1 MHRNRL
7 KTLLFVLMLAVM
19 ASITPAIAADPKPD
33 PIVIATRLLD
43 RLDADAYEAATAD
56 FTAQM
61 KAALG
66 ADKLQ
71 AVQQQLAAA
80 AGAVKSRDPAKVS
93 QQSGMTVVVVRIH
106 HAMASIDA
114 TISVDAEGKIAGLH
128 FAPAPP
134 PAAAAPAADAAYTER
149 DLAVGSSGERALP
162 GTLTLPKGAG
172 PFPAVVLVHG
182 SGAHDRDETIGPNR
196 PFLDIARGL
205 AAQGIA
211 VLRYDKRTKARP
223 QDFTGANITVD
234 AETTNDAVAAITAL
248 RAVDGIDRKRL
259 YVLGHSQ
266 GAMMAPRI
274 VQRAGNVAGAILL
287 AAPARQF
294 LDIVIEQNRRQ
305 AAMDGAVSAQ
315 ESVAIDKL
323 VAQVARLRDG
333 DVPAADTPMGLP
345 AMYLRSIDSVDA
357 IAEAQAIR
365 QPLLLLQGGRDIQ
378 VVDADWQR
386 WQAAFGNDS
395 RATLRHYPAL
405 NHLGIAGEGPG
416 TLAEYLTA
424 GHVDAQL
431 IADVAAWIRAH

>member
-1 MHRNRL
+1 MTINRMR
-7 KTLLFVLMLAVM
+7 TFLLAPMLALL
-19 ASITPAIAADPKPD
+19 AIVAPTMAADARPD
-33 PIVIATRLLD
+33 AVATATRLLD

-71 AVQQQLAAA
+71 AVQQQLTAA

-182 SGAHDRDETIGPNR
+182 SGAHDRDQTIGPNR

-223 QDFTGANITVD
+223 QDFAGANIPVD

-266 GAMMAPRI
+266 GAMLAPRI

-287 AAPARQF
+287 AAPARSTM
-294 LDIVIEQNRRQ
+294 R
-305 AAMDGAVSAQ
+305 GA
-315 ESVAIDKL
+315 I
-323 VAQVARLRDG
+323 
-333 DVPAADTPMGLP
+333 
-345 AMYLRSIDSVDA
+345 
-357 IAEAQAIR
+357 IAPWLWPR
-365 QPLLLLQGGRDIQ
+365 
-378 VVDADWQR
+378 
-386 WQAAFGNDS
+386 
-395 RATLRHYPAL
+395 T
-405 NHLGIAGEGPG
+405 
-416 TLAEYLTA
+416 
-424 GHVDAQL
+424 
-431 IADVAAWIRAH
+431 

>member
-134 PAAAAPAADAAYTER
+134 PAAAAPAADAAYTEH

-182 SGAHDRDETIGPNR
+182 SGPHDRDQTIGPNR

-205 AAQGIA
+205 GERGIA
-211 VLRYDKRTKARP
+211 VLRYEKRTKARP
-223 QDFTGANITVD
+223 QDFASGDFDVD
-234 AETTNDAVAAITAL
+234 DETTDDAVAAIAAL

-266 GAMMAPRI
+266 GAMLAPRI
-274 VQRAGNVAGAILL
+274 VQRAGDVAGAILL
-287 AAPARQF
+287 AAPARPL
-294 LDIVIEQNRRQ
+294 LDILIEQNRRL

-315 ESVAIDKL
+315 ESAAIDAL
-323 VAQVARLRDG
+323 VAQVARLRG
-333 DVPAADTPMGLP
+333 DVTAADTPMGLP
-345 AMYLRSIDSVDA
+345 AAYWHGIDSIDA

-395 RATLRHYPAL
+395 RTTLRHYPAL